1 MIKKIAFL
9 ILFGVMYELAFAQL
23 TSPEKGDNPYI
34 PTWETYEFMKYGVV
48 GASLYTGTVNY
59 SVPIYTYEDDDFKY
73 SITVDY
79 ATNGFRV
86 NHKSGPLGHGWSLN
100 SPGIITREI
109 RGLADDGYK
118 DITTLIAASKGIV
131 ELKGYNLLPKENLIA
146 TTLFNFS
153 NNKVYPAMLW
163 VDGNKQNYYDAQPDI
178 YRFNFCGYSGSF
190 RVIPPL
196 SDKSSFLFFDCTSK
210 SQSLKIEKFGYDSI
224 IMTDGDGYKYTFI
237 VGEFTREAFTDE
249 ADIQLKNV
257 VRQWKLKKITAPNGK
272 MLEFFYSSF
281 PVNLEILD
289 KSNNDISYTTYFDY
303 DFMYINDYFLGNT
316 QNMEKEIFTNN
327 VFSSRLE
334 RIKLPDGTQAT
345 IRYEDGIAELRYTKI
360 NGQTS
365 EAFGCNKRIKSI
377 DLHSPDN
384 SLIKRALFDYNI
396 VEGKTHAKNR
406 ITFLKS
412 IDVSGQGTFTF
423 EYNPMLECPPLG
435 TINSDHWGYYN
446 GSNGGFATD
455 DIFSNLVF
463 DDNYNESY
471 SPLFNRKPDFR
482 ASLSGTL
489 CKITYPTGGYSTISY
504 EQHDCSNKVIR
515 TSNTGFIPE
524 LSPIT
529 TNEPVGGVRLKQVIT
544 YSSKEIPVDT
554 VNYEYKSK
562 EGISTGILLGTPRYG
577 IDYIAKVSMANA
589 NDPVRI
595 KSVMRLNLLNSIY
608 DYSHTHIEYSH
619 VRERKSSEGSTD
631 YYFKTYKDCPD
642 RYTDETDKD
651 LNYCVPVMTIFSYG
665 GGPGTMAFYNP
676 SPLVSNLL
684 TPVASAQTKRG
695 LISSIEKYDQKGA
708 LVVKASYE
716 YNYPLVNTDIILT
729 VTGEETRGVFY
740 PRYNIELVSKEETVA
755 YGNTSVSSKKMS
767 KFNKFG
773 AEVWSEYIASDGKHM
788 VDEYHYSGDS
798 KTKEGVIGQ
807 MQKANNVN
815 SLLLH
820 ERKAVADGKEFVV
833 RKTRYNYY
841 MPNTEKTSLFKVKN
855 VETWTPEKGWM
866 QKESFLHNDYGR
878 IKQQTDSNGV
888 ATSYLWGYKGR
899 YPLMVAKN
907 ASRSTLE
914 KVLSSKGIDI
924 KTLGIANNYSQ
935 NTFESLIVSANKLPA
950 SMVEVYKFKPNFGMT
965 EYVMPNSLR
974 TYYNYDGYARLVSI
988 ADSKRHIVEDKDYN
1002 LVSIL
1007 PLSASILSYD
1017 IYANDTANYK
1027 VSASGGSKS
1036 YKYSFKILDK
1046 QENPVYELQN
1056 NTGEIEFNPLN
1067 IGISSNA
1074 RYFIQCEVE
1083 DEITGDI
1090 KSLRESIMVKPA
1102 KLFFSEIKD
1111 FKSHPESGD
1120 LRHTAKIYTDKPT
1133 DVTFGLDLVSTK
1145 TCTISVTGKT
1155 KEFIREKDAEFVAHL
1170 EAGNND
1176 ISISF
1181 PASVEIIDASLWIKS
1196 ATGGHEIGEP
1206 NLLYITY

>member
-1 MIKKIAFL
+1 
-9 ILFGVMYELAFAQL
+9 
-23 TSPEKGDNPYI
+23 
-34 PTWETYEFMKYGVV
+34 
-48 GASLYTGTVNY
+48 
-59 SVPIYTYEDDDFKY
+59 
-73 SITVDY
+73 
-79 ATNGFRV
+79 
-86 NHKSGPLGHGWSLN
+86 
-100 SPGIITREI
+100 
-109 RGLADDGYK
+109 
-118 DITTLIAASKGIV
+118 
-131 ELKGYNLLPKENLIA
+131 
-146 TTLFNFS
+146 
-153 NNKVYPAMLW
+153 
-163 VDGNKQNYYDAQPDI
+163 
-178 YRFNFCGYSGSF
+178 
-190 RVIPPL
+190 
-196 SDKSSFLFFDCTSK
+196 
-210 SQSLKIEKFGYDSI
+210 
-224 IMTDGDGYKYTFI
+224 
-237 VGEFTREAFTDE
+237 
-249 ADIQLKNV
+249 
-257 VRQWKLKKITAPNGK
+257 
-272 MLEFFYSSF
+272 
-281 PVNLEILD
+281 
-289 KSNNDISYTTYFDY
+289 
-303 DFMYINDYFLGNT
+303 
-316 QNMEKEIFTNN
+316 
-327 VFSSRLE
+327 
-334 RIKLPDGTQAT
+334 
-345 IRYEDGIAELRYTKI
+345 
-360 NGQTS
+360 
-365 EAFGCNKRIKSI
+365 
-377 DLHSPDN
+377 
-384 SLIKRALFDYNI
+384 
-396 VEGKTHAKNR
+396 
-406 ITFLKS
+406 
-412 IDVSGQGTFTF
+412 
-423 EYNPMLECPPLG
+423 
-435 TINSDHWGYYN
+435 
-446 GSNGGFATD
+446 
-455 DIFSNLVF
+455 
-463 DDNYNESY
+463 
-471 SPLFNRKPDFR
+471 
-482 ASLSGTL
+482 
-489 CKITYPTGGYSTISY
+489 
-504 EQHDCSNKVIR
+504 
-515 TSNTGFIPE
+515 
-524 LSPIT
+524 
-529 TNEPVGGVRLKQVIT
+529 
-544 YSSKEIPVDT
+544 
-554 VNYEYKSK
+554 
-562 EGISTGILLGTPRYG
+562 
-577 IDYIAKVSMANA
+577 
-589 NDPVRI
+589 
-595 KSVMRLNLLNSIY
+595 
-608 DYSHTHIEYSH
+608 
-619 VRERKSSEGSTD
+619 
-631 YYFKTYKDCPD
+631 
-642 RYTDETDKD
+642 
-651 LNYCVPVMTIFSYG
+651 
-665 GGPGTMAFYNP
+665 
-676 SPLVSNLL
+676 
-684 TPVASAQTKRG
+684 
-695 LISSIEKYDQKGA
+695 
-708 LVVKASYE
+708 
-716 YNYPLVNTDIILT
+716 
-729 VTGEETRGVFY
+729 
-740 PRYNIELVSKEETVA
+740 
-755 YGNTSVSSKKMS
+755 
-767 KFNKFG
+767 
-773 AEVWSEYIASDGKHM
+773 
-788 VDEYHYSGDS
+788 
-798 KTKEGVIGQ
+798 

-899 YPLMVAKN
+899 NPLMVAKN

-1111 FKSHPESGD
+1111 FKFHPESGD

-1145 TCTISVTGKT
+1145 TCTISVAGKT

>member
-1 MIKKIAFL
+1 MDLMEGFL
-9 ILFGVMYELAFAQL
+9 
-23 TSPEKGDNPYI
+23 
-34 PTWETYEFMKYGVV
+34 
-48 GASLYTGTVNY
+48 
-59 SVPIYTYEDDDFKY
+59 
-73 SITVDY
+73 
-79 ATNGFRV
+79 
-86 NHKSGPLGHGWSLN
+86 
-100 SPGIITREI
+100 
-109 RGLADDGYK
+109 
-118 DITTLIAASKGIV
+118 LIM
-131 ELKGYNLLPKENLIA
+131 
-146 TTLFNFS
+146 F
-153 NNKVYPAMLW
+153 
-163 VDGNKQNYYDAQPDI
+163 
-178 YRFNFCGYSGSF
+178 
-190 RVIPPL
+190 
-196 SDKSSFLFFDCTSK
+196 
-210 SQSLKIEKFGYDSI
+210 
-224 IMTDGDGYKYTFI
+224 
-237 VGEFTREAFTDE
+237 
-249 ADIQLKNV
+249 
-257 VRQWKLKKITAPNGK
+257 
-272 MLEFFYSSF
+272 
-281 PVNLEILD
+281 
-289 KSNNDISYTTYFDY
+289 
-303 DFMYINDYFLGNT
+303 
-316 QNMEKEIFTNN
+316 
-327 VFSSRLE
+327 
-334 RIKLPDGTQAT
+334 
-345 IRYEDGIAELRYTKI
+345 
-360 NGQTS
+360 
-365 EAFGCNKRIKSI
+365 
-377 DLHSPDN
+377 
-384 SLIKRALFDYNI
+384 
-396 VEGKTHAKNR
+396 
-406 ITFLKS
+406 
-412 IDVSGQGTFTF
+412 
-423 EYNPMLECPPLG
+423 
-435 TINSDHWGYYN
+435 
-446 GSNGGFATD
+446 
-455 DIFSNLVF
+455 FSNLVF
-463 DDNYNESY
+463 DNNYNESY
-471 SPLFNRKPDFR
+471 TALFNRNPDFR

-504 EQHDCSNKVIR
+504 EQHDCSNKISR
-515 TSNTGFIPE
+515 TNKTLFLPE
-524 LSPIT
+524 LVSLHQ
-529 TNEPVGGVRLKQVIT
+529 NELVGGVRLKEVIT
-544 YSSKEIPVDT
+544 YLSSGIPNDT
-554 VNYEYKSK
+554 VCYEYKIDK
-562 EGISTGILLGTPRYG
+562 EPFLSSGILIGVPRYG
-577 IDYIAKVSMANA
+577 ISYQTTEG
-589 NDPVRI
+589 
-595 KSVMRLNLLNSIY
+595 KSVMQFNLCNSIY
-608 DYSHTHIEYSH
+608 DFTHTHIEYSH
-619 VRERKSSEGSTD
+619 VREIRSSAGYTD
-631 YYFKTYKDCPD
+631 YFFTSYFSNPD
-642 RYTDETDKD
+642 YITDLDNEEKD
-651 LNYCVPVMTIFSYG
+651 LRVPLYGFYHDGYKYCHTTFSCPSHYVMNI
-665 GGPGTMAFYNP
+665 
-676 SPLVSNLL
+676 L
-684 TPVASAQTKRG
+684 TPVASTQTQRG
-695 LISSIEKYDQKGA
+695 LLSKLVKYNNEG
-708 LVVKASYE
+708 E
-716 YNYPLVNTDIILT
+716 LVNTISYKYNFPLAKMDTILT
-729 VTGEETRGVFY
+729 MTGELARGVFY

-755 YGNTSVSSKKMS
+755 SGNTSVSSKKMS

-855 VETWTPEKGWM
+855 VETW
-866 QKESFLHNDYGR
+866 
-878 IKQQTDSNGV
+878 
-888 ATSYLWGYKGR
+888 
-899 YPLMVAKN
+899 
-907 ASRSTLE
+907 TLE

-1120 LRHTAKIYTDKPT
+1120 LLYTAKIYTDKPT

-1145 TCTISVTGKT
+1145 TCTISVSGKT

>member
-9 ILFGVMYELAFAQL
+9 FLFGVMYELTFAQL

-109 RGLADDGYK
+109 RGLADEAKK
-118 DITTLIAASKGIV
+118 DVVPPNGAILSINGFNKT
-131 ELKGYNLLPKENLIA
+131 PKEMMYNSILIDRYDNRPYTA
-146 TTLFNFS
+146 KTTKDLKRDF
-153 NNKVYPAMLW
+153 
-163 VDGNKQNYYDAQPDI
+163 DAEPDI

-196 SDKSSFLFFDCTSK
+196 SDESSFLFFDCSSK

-224 IMTDGDGYKYTFI
+224 IMTDGDGYKYTFT
-237 VGEFTREAFTDE
+237 VGEFTRESYSDGIGMPLE
-249 ADIQLKNV
+249 SR
-257 VRQWKLKKITAPNGK
+257 VRQWKLEKITAPNGNA
-272 MLEFFYSSF
+272 MEFIYSAFPNVNSLDLSDNEVEYMPSVAYEHSF
-281 PVNLEILD
+281 HAGVN
-289 KSNNDISYTTYFDY
+289 KGYGSKKISIYRS
-303 DFMYINDYFLGNT
+303 
-316 QNMEKEIFTNN
+316 N
-327 VFSSRLE
+327 VFSIRLNH
-334 RIKLPDGTQAT
+334 IKFADGSYAH
-345 IRYEDGIAELRYTKI
+345 INYDKENAVDELRYTTPNGETKLAQGNNRRI
-360 NGQTS
+360 NFIEIYS
-365 EAFGCNKRIKSI
+365 S
-377 DLHSPDN
+377 DS
-384 SLIKRALFDYNI
+384 SLIKKASFFYDVVGGKSK
-396 VEGKTHAKNR
+396 VENKL
-406 ITFLKS
+406 TFLKS
-412 IDVSGQGTFTF
+412 IDVSGQGVFSF

-435 TINSDHWGYYN
+435 TIKSDHWGYYN
-446 GSNGGFATD
+446 GPHGGFSVNNV
-455 DIFSNLVF
+455 FSNLVF
-463 DDNYNESY
+463 DNNYNESY
-471 SPLFNRKPDFR
+471 TALFNRNPDFR

-504 EQHDCSNKVIR
+504 EQHDCSNKISR
-515 TSNTGFIPE
+515 TNKTLFLPE
-524 LSPIT
+524 LVSLHQ
-529 TNEPVGGVRLKQVIT
+529 NELVGGVRLKEVIT
-544 YSSKEIPVDT
+544 YLSSGIPNDT
-554 VNYEYKSK
+554 VCYEYKIDK
-562 EGISTGILLGTPRYG
+562 EPFLSSGILIGVPRYG
-577 IDYIAKVSMANA
+577 ISYQTTEG
-589 NDPVRI
+589 
-595 KSVMRLNLLNSIY
+595 KSVMQFNLCNSIY
-608 DYSHTHIEYSH
+608 DFTHTHIEYSH
-619 VRERKSSEGSTD
+619 VREIRSSAGYTD
-631 YYFKTYKDCPD
+631 YFFTSYFSNPD
-642 RYTDETDKD
+642 YITDLDNEEKD
-651 LNYCVPVMTIFSYG
+651 LRVPLYGFYHDGYKYCHTTFSCPSHYVMNI
-665 GGPGTMAFYNP
+665 
-676 SPLVSNLL
+676 L
-684 TPVASAQTKRG
+684 TPVASTQTQRG
-695 LISSIEKYDQKGA
+695 LLSKLVKYNNEG
-708 LVVKASYE
+708 E
-716 YNYPLVNTDIILT
+716 LVNTISYKYNFPLAKMDTILT
-729 VTGEETRGVFY
+729 MTGELARGVFY

-1120 LRHTAKIYTDKPT
+1120 LLHTAKIYTDKPT

-1145 TCTISVTGKT
+1145 TCTISVSGKT